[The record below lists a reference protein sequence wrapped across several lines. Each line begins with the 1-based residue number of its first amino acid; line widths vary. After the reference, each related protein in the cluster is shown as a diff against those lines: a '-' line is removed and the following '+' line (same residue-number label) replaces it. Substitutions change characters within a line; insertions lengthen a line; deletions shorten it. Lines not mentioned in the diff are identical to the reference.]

1 MIQIVTDST
10 AYFERAEMEKYGLK
24 IVPLSVNFENTVSD
38 EGFPGEFD
46 EFFNRLAVSKDFP
59 TTSQP
64 SAGAF
69 AEVYKKAI
77 EEGKEVITITLTAK
91 LSGTYNSAI
100 TAAALVDQSKVTVV
114 DSETTAANLKE
125 LVMMALELS
134 NNGLSR
140 NEIVN
145 ILESQKKRMG
155 VNLTVGTL
163 EYLKK
168 GGRLSNTGA
177 LIGNLLNI
185 KPIIALKDG
194 KLVPVGKV
202 RGRKN
207 AIEKISEGIPQEVK
221 TISICHIFA
230 LEEATEIKEYFI
242 DKYPSATINLEVLG
256 PVIGAHLG
264 PKALGVL
271 YSY

>member
-10 AYFERAEMEKYGLK
+10 AYIEKPDMEKFGIK
-24 IVPLSVNFENTVSD
+24 VVPLSVNFEDTVSD

-46 EFFNRLAVSKDFP
+46 DFFQRLSVSQHFP

-69 AEVYKKAI
+69 AAVYKKAL
-77 EEGKEVITITLTAK
+77 EEGKEIITITISSQ

-100 TAAALVDQSKVTVV
+100 TAASMVDQSKVSVI

-125 LVMMALELS
+125 LVMMAVDLAAE
-134 NNGLSR
+134 GITR
-140 NEIVN
+140 EEIVN
-145 ILESQKKRMG
+145 RIEAQKKRMG
-155 VNLTVGTL
+155 INLTVGTL

-185 KPIIALKDG
+185 KPIIALVEG

-207 AIEKISEGIPQEVK
+207 AIEKISEGIPEDVK
-221 TISICHIFA
+221 TINICHIFA
-230 LEEATEIKEYFI
+230 LDEATEIKEHLNN
-242 DKYPSATINLEVLG
+242 KYPNATINVEVLG